1 MPHKVIKTARVLGLQ
16 GYVNFY
22 RMNPVE
28 ITLDLNEVVEELS
41 KYKKFKH
48 RFLVENLLFSSSLQ
62 NETDIIFIKCN
73 RLSDARKAL
82 INSKL
87 YKTLGVVYLSEV
99 KDWKLVKGESKRW
112 QTVFVDSE
120 YNTKSSHY
128 AFAFSTKNILDL
140 YNFTITLLDGTGN
153 KITFP
158 SSETKVPMFGFKIQ
172 IIK

>member
-1 MPHKVIKTARVLGLQ
+1 M
-16 GYVNFY
+16 
-22 RMNPVE
+22 
-28 ITLDLNEVVEELS
+28 
-41 KYKKFKH
+41 
-48 RFLVENLLFSSSLQ
+48 
-62 NETDIIFIKCN
+62 
-73 RLSDARKAL
+73 
-82 INSKL
+82 
-87 YKTLGVVYLSEV
+87 YLSEV

-128 AFAFSTKNILDL
+128 AFVFSTKNILNL

-158 SSETKVPMFGFKIQ
+158 SSETKVPMLGFEIQ

>member
-1 MPHKVIKTARVLGLQ
+1 MPHKVIKTVHVVGLQ
-16 GYVNFY
+16 GYVNFD

-73 RLSDARKAL
+73 GLSDARKAL

-128 AFAFSTKNILDL
+128 AFVFSTKNILNL

-158 SSETKVPMFGFKIQ
+158 SSETKVPMLGFKIQ